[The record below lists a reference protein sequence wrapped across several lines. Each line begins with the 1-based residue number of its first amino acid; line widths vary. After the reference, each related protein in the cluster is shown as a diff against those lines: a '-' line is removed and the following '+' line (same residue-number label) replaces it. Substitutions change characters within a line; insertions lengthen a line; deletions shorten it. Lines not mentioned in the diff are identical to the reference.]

1 MRPGIKKACCAAETC
16 ANQAPTCNQS
26 TRPEDVLP
34 TPPAQEGIILV
45 WNNRSPHPA
54 SEQCGPPASCAAAQL
69 LVVVKGS
76 SAARVWSLVRSSRLI
91 ADLLP
96 ASSFLL
102 WRNQL
107 LILAESLLLF
117 ICSIPMLLPSM
128 VNWCKIK
135 TYKHLY
141 VYQWYCVCQGFASWK
156 GGGRQLELV
165 MACYLLPPCILP
177 SQGTFIFY
185 TIQEFSSFLCVVLVK
200 KIEQF
205 FILAFIGG
213 VTILFLM

>member
-1 MRPGIKKACCAAETC
+1 
-16 ANQAPTCNQS
+16 
-26 TRPEDVLP
+26 
-34 TPPAQEGIILV
+34 
-45 WNNRSPHPA
+45 
-54 SEQCGPPASCAAAQL
+54 
-69 LVVVKGS
+69 
-76 SAARVWSLVRSSRLI
+76 
-91 ADLLP
+91 
-96 ASSFLL
+96 
-102 WRNQL
+102 
-107 LILAESLLLF
+107 
-117 ICSIPMLLPSM
+117 MLLPSM